1 MKKPI
6 LILLTLICIIA
17 GSFSVLA
24 CEPNTQDCNTQQD
37 VQSETIMLNGNTYV
51 KQNENCKCHCNSNEK
66 SICKQKNYNN
76 EENNIVVII
85 VTVIMLFLFALWLL
99 MILFYM

>member
-37 VQSETIMLNGNTYV
+37 VQSETT
-51 KQNENCKCHCNSNEK
+51 
-66 SICKQKNYNN
+66 
-76 EENNIVVII
+76 
-85 VTVIMLFLFALWLL
+85 
-99 MILFYM
+99 